1 MEDYY
6 CKYCDYQAKNKYTFK
21 KHLQTKKHAKNLAL
35 FQEEEPQNSDSEN
48 DAADVNDNDS
58 VVSSEIVYGS
68 DQEDDEEYDC
78 PEGEQDDYLDELLE
92 EEYQNGGPVIDEENG
107 GVMLENGFDKSQM
120 KYDMCAYIVV
130 KNTRTSVHL

>member
-35 FQEEEPQNSDSEN
+35 YQQQEQEKEEEPQYSDSEN
-48 DAADVNDNDS
+48 DATDVNDNDS

-120 KYDMCAYIVV
+120 KYDMCC
-130 KNTRTSVHL
+130 L